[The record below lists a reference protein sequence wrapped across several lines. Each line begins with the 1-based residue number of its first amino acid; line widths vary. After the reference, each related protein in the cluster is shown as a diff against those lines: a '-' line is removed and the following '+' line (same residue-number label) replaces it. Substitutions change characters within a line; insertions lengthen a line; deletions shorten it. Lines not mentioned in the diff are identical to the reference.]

1 MGAPTS
7 VRKQVTF
14 SGQPVSIFTIPANS
28 TIQVEP
34 GAGGSM
40 TCKVR
45 VHPDSALID
54 LDPDTASFS
63 ASASRAIL
71 GPVYEIQ
78 FAALVADGFGSVAY

>member
-7 VRKQVTF
+7 VRKAVAAAGVA
-14 SGQPVSIFTIPANS
+14 SVFTIPANS
-28 TIQVEP
+28 TVGIEP
-34 GAGGSM
+34 GAGGTM

-45 VHPDSALID
+45 VHPDSPLID
-54 LDPDTASFS
+54 LDPDSVTFT

-78 FAALVADGFGSVAY
+78 FAAATADGFGSVAY